1 MNRTAV
7 TVAALLA
14 IGTMVW
20 IGGQFA
26 SAAQPKTDSCRQYH
40 EKALEYLKAV
50 ESDDAYGRIRY
61 DVNAVRATMYSSYYL
76 VCRDLERQR

>member
-26 SAAQPKTDSCRQYH
+26 SAAQPKTDPCLH
-40 EKALEYLKAV
+40 
-50 ESDDAYGRIRY
+50 
-61 DVNAVRATMYSSYYL
+61 YYEEAKRRL
-76 VCRDLERQR
+76 TGGITSWDPEASIANSLLYQNCRDLERQR